1 MGGVIVVK
9 AVVEQ
14 GKGARLYCERI
25 ITKFL
30 QVFSPYITGLW
41 VFRQTDRS
49 RSIQSLPYHLGLYKS
64 IRNIPP

>member
-30 QVFSPYITGLW
+30 QVLRVCGFSAKLTVLEASKACPT
-41 VFRQTDRS
+41 T
-49 RSIQSLPYHLGLYKS
+49 
-64 IRNIPP
+64 